1 MGLGLTK
8 WIESWEAICFCFGFC
23 SSFVV
28 GGGGG
33 GVGGGDALTG
43 RAHGEGCGW

>member
-8 WIESWEAICFCFGFC
+8 WIESGEAICFCLGFC
-23 SSFVV
+23 CSFVGS
-28 GGGGG
+28 GGS